1 MTHYI
6 NPKNKNLLDKL
17 DENFLIDKKTNE
29 KFPIKNGIPRIISS
43 DVNYAQMWGE
53 QWGRFQ
59 LTQFDSFSKKSLS
72 KDRLEFMLGESIHVF
87 KGKKILEVGSGAG
100 RFTELIAST
109 ADELYTVDAS
119 EAIDYNKKNNSKFDN
134 IHFTQADLFNIP
146 FEDGMFDYVICVGV
160 IQHTPNTLMAIDNL
174 WKKVKPGGKLIFDH
188 YQFSIRYFFGTTEL
202 FRFFVKRMNNKKSI
216 EFCKKL
222 VDLFFPIFWKVRKST
237 TLKRILKKIIPLGVD
252 TSNTRDSFSYDD
264 LKDWTYLDTHD
275 ALADPIKNLISK
287 SKMIKILS
295 NVKSSKIELISG
307 MRPGGNGLEVRI
319 SKIKIS

>member
-1 MTHYI
+1 MIHYI
-6 NPKNKNLLDKL
+6 NPKNNNLLVKL
-17 DENFLIDKKTNE
+17 DENFLIDQKTNE
-29 KFPIKNGIPRIISS
+29 KFPIKNKIPRIISS
-43 DVNYAQMWGE
+43 NVNYAQMWGE

-59 LTQFDSFSKKSLS
+59 LTQFDSFSKKNLS
-72 KDRLEFMLGESIHVF
+72 KDRLEFMLGESINVF

-119 EAIDYNKKNNSKFDN
+119 EAIDYNKKNNSKFNN

-146 FEDGMFDYVICVGV
+146 FENGMFDYVICVGV
-160 IQHTPNTLMAIDNL
+160 IQHTPDTLMAIDNL

-188 YQFSIRYFFGTTEL
+188 YQFSLRYFFGTTEL
-202 FRFFVKRMNNKKSI
+202 FRFFVKRMDNTKSI

-222 VDLFFPIFWKVRKST
+222 VDLFFPIFWKIRKST
-237 TLKRILKKIIPLGVD
+237 TLKRILKKIIPLGID
-252 TSNTRDSFSYDD
+252 TSKTRDSFNYND

-287 SKMIKILS
+287 SEMIKILS
-295 NVKSSKIELISG
+295 NIKSSKIELISG

-319 SKIKIS
+319 SKI